1 MTARPPSPNQ
11 RRRAYTLIELII
23 VIALLGLAGSMLVPQ
38 IVGRNSMVA
47 QAAVRK
53 IISDLSFAQSD
64 ALSHQEF
71 RRVHFYDDGSG
82 YCIVRVTDETF
93 ADDFDA
99 DTADYIIDPLS
110 AGGDASSYIVSF
122 LDDDRFE
129 GVSVSAIAIDGG
141 AAFVTYDQLGGT
153 VMDGNAPGVGGS
165 FVVSSDEASY
175 KVNIAPFTGKLTVEK
190 IEN

>member
-1 MTARPPSPNQ
+1 VPASLLRSATT
-11 RRRAYTLIELII
+11 RRAYTLIELII

-38 IVGRNSMVA
+38 IVGRHSMVA

-93 ADDFDA
+93 DDDFDA
-99 DTADYIIDPLS
+99 DTADYVIDPLS
-110 AGGDASSYIVSF
+110 PGGDASSYIVDF
-122 LDDDRFE
+122 VADDRFE
-129 GVSVSAIAIDGG
+129 GVSISAVAIDGG
-141 AAFVTYDQLGGT
+141 AEFITFDQLGGT
-153 VMDGNAPGVGGS
+153 VMDGSAPGVGGS
-165 FVVSSDEASY
+165 FVVSAADASY
-175 KVNIAPFTGKLTVEK
+175 KINIAPFTGKLTVEK
-190 IEN
+190 VE